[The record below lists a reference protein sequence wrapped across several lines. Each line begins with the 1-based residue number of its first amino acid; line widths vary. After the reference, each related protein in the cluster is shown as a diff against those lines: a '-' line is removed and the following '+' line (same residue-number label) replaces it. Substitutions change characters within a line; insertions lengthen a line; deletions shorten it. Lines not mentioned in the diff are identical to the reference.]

1 MKIPEGLDLDQY
13 IDLTSMMEAQQIK
26 PAGHWR
32 QEVIERSKGEKI
44 WGATL
49 PWAKT
54 FDTFRLREG
63 ELTIVAGANGAK
75 KSMIAGQIC
84 LHLAK
89 HSKICI
95 ASLEMKPS
103 ETLWRMCLQSAGA
116 RDGDPSEEFINQFAD
131 FADKNIVVYDQL
143 DTVSTPRILA
153 VVHYC
158 AKELGI
164 KYMVIDSLTKCGI
177 KFDDRN
183 GETEFINRL
192 QHACKTLGIH
202 VMLIAHL
209 RKPPNAGEDYIGD
222 KHDIR
227 GASTIS
233 DLADN
238 VLVIAANQKRQKLK
252 ELAKTFPL
260 DEKQQD
266 YLDKSHD
273 QYVIVAKQRH
283 GSWEGRYNFYF
294 HSNSLQLTER
304 EGRPTHFYFDTS
316 VDEDTFLF

>member
-1 MKIPEGLDLDQY
+1 MRIPEGLELDQY
-13 IDLTSMMEAQQIK
+13 IELTSAMEAQQVHK
-26 PAGHWR
+26 AGRWR
-32 QEVIERSKGEKI
+32 DEVVERSKGEKI
-44 WGATL
+44 WGSKL
-49 PWAKT
+49 PWPKT
-54 FDTFRLREG
+54 WDTFRLREG

-75 KSMIAGQIC
+75 KSMIIGQVC

-89 HSKICI
+89 HSKVCI

-116 RDGDPSEEFINQFAD
+116 KDGNPSEKFIGEFSD
-131 FADKNIVVYDQL
+131 FMNENVVVYDQL

-158 AKELGI
+158 AKELGV

-177 KFDDRN
+177 GFDDRN
-183 GETEFINRL
+183 GETDFINRL

-209 RKPPNAGEDYIGD
+209 RKPPQAGDDYVGD

-238 VLVIAANQKRQKLK
+238 VLIIASNQKRQKLK
-252 ELAKTFPL
+252 ELAKVMEL
-260 DEKQQD
+260 DEKQQE
-266 YLDKSHD
+266 YLEKSYD
-273 QYVIVAKQRH
+273 QKVIVGKQRH
-283 GSWEGRYNFYF
+283 GSWEGTYNFYF

-304 EGRPTHFYFDTS
+304 EGKPTHFFFNTG
-316 VDEDTFLF
+316 VDEDILF

>member
-1 MKIPEGLDLDQY
+1 MKIPEGLELDKY
-13 IDLTSMMEAQQIK
+13 IELTSMMEAQQVK
-26 PAGHWR
+26 SAGHWR
-32 QEVIERSKGEKI
+32 EDVIERSKGEKI
-44 WGATL
+44 WGAKL
-49 PWAKT
+49 PWPKT
-54 FDTFRLREG
+54 YDTFRLREG

-75 KSMIAGQIC
+75 KSILVGQLC
-84 LHLAK
+84 LKLAK
-89 HSKICI
+89 HSKVCI

-116 RDGDPSEEFINQFAD
+116 KDGEPTEDFINQFAD
-131 FADKNIVVYDQL
+131 FVDKNIVIYDQL
-143 DTVSTPRILA
+143 DTVESARILA

-158 AKELGI
+158 AKELGV
-164 KYMVIDSLTKCGI
+164 KFMVIDSLTKCGI

-183 GETEFINRL
+183 GETDFINRL

-209 RKPPNAGEDYIGD
+209 RKPQQAGDDYIGD

-238 VLVIAANQKRQKLK
+238 VLVIAANQKRHKLK
-252 ELAKTFPL
+252 ELSKLVEL
-260 DEKQQD
+260 DEKQQE
-266 YLDKSHD
+266 YLEKSYD
-273 QYVIVAKQRH
+273 QYIVVAKQRH

-294 HSNSLQLTER
+294 HSNSLQVTEQ
-304 EGRPTHFYFDTS
+304 EDRPVHFYFDDN
-316 VDEDTFLF
+316 VDRDKFMF